1 MASRTAT
8 LTVKVLVD
16 AAQAAAGTSEAVSGF
31 DKLQGSVS
39 KLTPLAMGAAVG
51 LAAAGKVVTDSAS
64 RQQQAMGAVDSVF
77 QDNAST
83 IKAWAD
89 TAATAVGL
97 SKAEY
102 GEFASV
108 LGAQFNNL
116 GVSAEQASG
125 NTNDLITLGADLAAT
140 FGGTTTDAVSALSSA
155 LRGEADPA
163 ERYGL
168 ALNQTQINAY
178 LAAKGLDGLTGEA
191 LTAAKAQAVVD
202 LATQQAGGAL
212 GQFARETDTAA
223 GSQQIANAKW
233 EDAKAALGEGLL
245 PALTNVTTT
254 LGGMAQWVGENSGL
268 VMTLAGV
275 IGGLA
280 AGVLALNVGLKIYQA
295 TTLAISAATKVW
307 TGIQAAFNLVMAAN
321 PVALIV
327 IAVIALVAAIILAY
341 QKCEWFRDAV
351 DAIAAAIASA
361 WTATWNAIKTAVSA
375 VVDWIT
381 QRWNQFKAGW
391 DTLTAALGAGWAKVW
406 GGIKSVAEGVLAVLL
421 SPIHAI
427 QTAFD
432 AVSTAIS
439 SVISWIKKIKWPE
452 PPAWLKS
459 IGSGIGSIFSFS
471 AATASAPAMR
481 SLSAAPAVST
491 FAATPS
497 VVGRIARA
505 TARAA
510 TPTDG
515 GTNIP
520 VTGAMDPDAVARQ
533 IERLLTRRRRR
544 VGGVTIGG

>member
-39 KLTPLAMGAAVG
+39 KLTPLAVGAAAG

-77 QDNAST
+77 QDNADT

-89 TAATAVGL
+89 TAATSVGL

-178 LAAKGLDGLTGEA
+178 LAAQGLDGLTGEA

-223 GSQQIANAKW
+223 GSQQIATAKW

-245 PALTNVTTT
+245 PALTAVTTT

-268 VMTLAGV
+268 VMALAGV

-280 AGVLALNVGLKIYQA
+280 AGVLALNVALKVYQA

-307 TGIQAAFNLVMAAN
+307 TAIQAAFNLVMAAN
-321 PVALIV
+321 PVALII
-327 IAVIALVAAIILAY
+327 IAVIALVAAVVLAY

-351 DAIAAAIASA
+351 NAIASAIASA
-361 WTATWNAIKTAVSA
+361 WTSAWNGIKAAAAAVVSWLVSAWNAFKT
-375 VVDWIT
+375 
-381 QRWNQFKAGW
+381 GW
-391 DTLTAALGAGWAKVW
+391 DTLTAALGATWAKVW
-406 GGIKSVAEGVLAVLL
+406 GGIKSVAETVLKVLL
-421 SPIHAI
+421 APIDAI
-427 QTAFD
+427 RAAFD
-432 AVSTAIS
+432 AVSSAIS

-452 PPAWLKS
+452 PPSWLKS

-471 AATASAPAMR
+471 AAPASAPAMR

-491 FAATPS
+491 LAATPS

-510 TPTDG
+510 APADS
-515 GTNIP
+515 GTNIT
-520 VTGAMDPDAVARQ
+520 VNGAIDPDAVARQ
-533 IERLLTRRRRR
+533 IERLLRRRQRR
-544 VGGVTIGG
+544 VGGVTIGA